1 MNRSNLTLDAGLGR
15 VDAASGDEI
24 NHVTEHECH
33 KDRARMAVV
42 VAGHAENRAILSGL
56 LVELPGIRQEYRAAC
71 YEVPD
76 EQLLAT
82 PKF

>member
-1 MNRSNLTLDAGLGR
+1 
-15 VDAASGDEI
+15 
-24 NHVTEHECH
+24 
-33 KDRARMAVV
+33 MAVV